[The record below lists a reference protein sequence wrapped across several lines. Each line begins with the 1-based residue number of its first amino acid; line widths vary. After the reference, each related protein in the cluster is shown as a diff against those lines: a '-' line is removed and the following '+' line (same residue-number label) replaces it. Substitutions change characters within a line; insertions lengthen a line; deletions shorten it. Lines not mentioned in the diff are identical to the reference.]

1 MNKRL
6 LTGLAVAGTL
16 AIGAPMLVSAQGG
29 PGGEGPRAGMQRDDA
44 SPRYERMHRHH
55 RHGEHGMYG
64 RGGESMGGFGPHARG
79 GDSMYGFG
87 PRAMRGLGLSE
98 EQRDKLFELR
108 HAAAPKFREQGKV
121 LRDAHRELRRLSLSD
136 DYDDAKAAAI
146 GERAAKAMTE
156 MAQLR
161 ARNANEF
168 WKLLTPEQREKL
180 ADRAQRGEQ
189 RRGPRG

>member
-16 AIGAPMLVSAQGG
+16 AISAPMLVSAQGG
-29 PGGEGPRAGMQRDDA
+29 PMGGGEGPRAGMQRDDG
-44 SPRYERMHRHH
+44 SPRYERMHRHQH
-55 RHGEHGMYG
+55 HHGQHGMYHGG
-64 RGGESMGGFGPHARG
+64 RGGDQMGGF
-79 GDSMYGFG
+79 GFG
-87 PRAMRGLGLSE
+87 PRAMRGLDLSE
-98 EQRDKLFELR
+98 EQRDKVFELR
-108 HAAAPKFREQGKV
+108 HAAAPKFREQGKI
-121 LRDAHRELRRLSLSD
+121 LRDAHRELRRLSMSD
-136 DYDDAKAAAI
+136 GYDEAKAAEI

-180 ADRAQRGEQ
+180 DDRARRGEQ
-189 RRGPRG
+189 KRGPRG

>member
-1 MNKRL
+1 GESRMNKRL

-146 GERAAKAMTE
+146 
-156 MAQLR
+156 
-161 ARNANEF
+161 
-168 WKLLTPEQREKL
+168 
-180 ADRAQRGEQ
+180 
-189 RRGPRG
+189 